1 MSITASKL
9 REDIYKIL
17 DQAIE
22 TGQPVKITRKGTVL
36 HIVPEKRASKLKNLT
51 VRTVFL
57 GDSDEI
63 ATMDWSRE
71 WSEAK

>member
-1 MSITASKL
+1 MPITASRL

-22 TGQPVKITRKGTVL
+22 TGQPVEITRKGTVL
-36 HIVPEKRASKLKNLT
+36 HIVPEKRASKLDNLKT
-51 VRTVFL
+51 RVVFI

-63 ATMDWSRE
+63 TSMDWSGE

>member
-1 MSITASKL
+1 MPVTASKL

-22 TGQPVKITRKGTVL
+22 TGQPVEITRKGAIL
-36 HIVPEKRASKLKNLT
+36 HIVPEKRVSKLDNLR
-51 VRTVFL
+51 VRTIFV
-57 GDSDEI
+57 GDTDEI
-63 ATMDWSRE
+63 ASMDWSSE

>member
-1 MSITASKL
+1 MAITASRL

-22 TGQPVKITRKGTVL
+22 SGQPVEITRKGTVL
-36 HIVPEKRASKLKNLT
+36 HIVPEKRTSKLDNLR
-51 VRTVFL
+51 VRTVFI

-63 ATMDWSRE
+63 ASMDWSSE
-71 WSEAK
+71 WAEAK

>member
-1 MSITASKL
+1 MAITASRL

-22 TGQPVKITRKGTVL
+22 SGQPVEITRKGTVL
-36 HIVPEKRASKLKNLT
+36 HIVPEKRISKLDNLR
-51 VRTVFL
+51 VRTVFI

-63 ATMDWSRE
+63 ASMEWSSE